1 AHSDALLLDLR
12 GLSDPVAQVVEL
24 GPAHVAPNRHLDLLD
39 DRRVHGERAL
49 DTDAEADLAD
59 LEGLAQARALAAD
72 DDALEQLDP
81 LPVAL
86 DHADVHLHGVAGGE
100 VGDVVPQAGAVD
112 EIGGVH
118 GAKGPSGDPWER
130 AAMLAPLRRVVRTG
144 GGTTLGIGRSTVAE
158 EIGTALGGAGL
169 GRGPTPRRD
178 PGVVPRAQDLGHGP
192 AAVLGRAGVLR
203 VLEQPV

>member
-1 AHSDALLLDLR
+1 MVGDDPRRRTETAAPRCSSRTSVGARGAHSDALLLDLR

-24 GPAHVAPNRHLDLLD
+24 GSAHVAPDRHLDLLD

-86 DHADVHLHGVAGGE
+86 DHADVHLLGGARIIKKKI
-100 VGDVVPQAGAVD
+100 VPKAGAVTQ
-112 EIGGVH
+112 IGGV
-118 GAKGPSGDPWER
+118 
-130 AAMLAPLRRVVRTG
+130 
-144 GGTTLGIGRSTVAE
+144 
-158 EIGTALGGAGL
+158 
-169 GRGPTPRRD
+169 
-178 PGVVPRAQDLGHGP
+178 
-192 AAVLGRAGVLR
+192 
-203 VLEQPV
+203 